1 MSQLE
6 RQFQILADHWHRGF
20 GQEVKR
26 SAIAFCLLVLIFFGA
41 CMVSSSLRE
50 LLASQVLPMFG
61 GMDISNEDGS
71 FSALAL
77 FSNNVRAC
85 SVTMVYGLLPYVQL
99 SALALGVNA
108 MVIGFLASYYLVS
121 GISPLTF
128 LLGILPHGIFELPAL
143 VLAFSMGLY
152 VCGQVTRR
160 CRHDETA
167 LPLWD
172 CVTLMSWLLRL
183 VLIPLLAVA
192 AAMEAYVTPLLLSLA
207 M

>member
-1 MSQLE
+1 M
-6 RQFQILADHWHRGF
+6 
-20 GQEVKR
+20 
-26 SAIAFCLLVLIFFGA
+26 
-41 CMVSSSLRE
+41 
-50 LLASQVLPMFG
+50 
-61 GMDISNEDGS
+61 
-71 FSALAL
+71 
-77 FSNNVRAC
+77 
-85 SVTMVYGLLPYVQL
+85 
-99 SALALGVNA
+99 
-108 MVIGFLASYYLVS
+108 
-121 GISPLTF
+121 
-128 LLGILPHGIFELPAL
+128 PHGIFELPAL

-172 CVTLMSWLLRL
+172 CVPLMSWLLLL

>member
-26 SAIAFCLLVLIFFGA
+26 SAIAFCLLVLLFFGA
-41 CMVSSSLRE
+41 CMVSPSLRE
-50 LLASQVLPMFG
+50 LLANQVLPLFG

-71 FSALAL
+71 FS
-77 FSNNVRAC
+77 NNLRAC
-85 SVTMVYGLLPYVQL
+85 SVTMVYGLLTYVQM
-99 SALALGVNA
+99 SALALGINA
-108 MVIGFLASYYLVS
+108 MVIGFLASYYFIS

-143 VLAFSMGLY
+143 VLAFAMGLY
-152 VCGQVTRR
+152 VCGQMTRR

-172 CVTLMSWLLRL
+172 CVTLMSWLLLL

>member
-6 RQFQILADHWHRGF
+6 RQFRILADHWHKGY

-26 SAIAFCLLVLIFFGA
+26 SAIAFFVLIVIFFGA
-41 CMVSSSLRE
+41 CMAVPSLRE
-50 LLASQVLPMFG
+50 LLAGQVLPLFG
-61 GMDISNEDGS
+61 GLDVTDENGA

-99 SALALGVNA
+99 SALALGANA
-108 MVIGFLASYYLVS
+108 MVIGVLAAYC
-121 GISPLTF
+121 LTADTSALAF
-128 LLGILPHGIFELPAL
+128 FLGILPHGIFELPAL
-143 VLAFSMGLY
+143 VLSFAMGLY
-152 VCGQVTRR
+152 VCGQLTRR

-172 CVTLMSWLLRL
+172 CVTLLSWLLLL
-183 VLIPLLAVA
+183 VVIPLLAVA
-192 AAMEAYVTPLLLSLA
+192 AVLEAYVTPLLLSLV